1 MSDPQSEIQQTL
13 QQRARESGDPYKNSN
28 YFEQA
33 EKVIDFL
40 WKLYIWESIQDSDF
54 TSTLDFAAGHGR
66 NSKHLLPLAE
76 HLTIVD
82 INPECIAACQQRFGD
97 DSRITYVVNDGV
109 SLAGVPD
116 DSISLLY
123 SFDSMVHFDSDVI
136 RAYLPEFFRVL
147 KPGGRAFIHHSNYT
161 ENPTGDFRDNPH
173 WRNYMSQSLFA
184 HYASRA
190 GFKVVRQRIIDWG
203 LQLDDWWNITEIQY
217 PEMDCFST
225 IEKPLD
231 APKRPRPAAP
241 VIPAAVTPPVRNNIP
256 TPSHPLNEGL
266 YGVLRY
272 GYHVLVPLSLRLKLR
287 DARIKLLSS

>member
-1 MSDPQSEIQQTL
+1 MSESSIEL
-13 QQRARESGDPYKNSN
+13 QQRARESGDPYKNSA

-40 WKLYIWESIQDSDF
+40 WKLYIWDAIQDSDF

-66 NSKHLLPLAE
+66 NSKHLLPLADR
-76 HLTIVD
+76 LTIVD
-82 INPECIAACQQRFGD
+82 INPECIAACQQRFGQD
-97 DSRITYVVNDGV
+97 ARVTYIVNDGV
-109 SLAGVPD
+109 SLNGVED

-161 ENPTGDFRDNPH
+161 ENPTGDFRNNPH
-173 WRNYMSQSLFA
+173 WRNYMSKSLFA

-190 GFKVVRQRIIDWG
+190 GFNVARQQIIDWG

-217 PEMDCFST
+217 PSMDCFSI
-225 IEKPLD
+225 IEKPID
-231 APKRPRPAAP
+231 APRRLRQILIGAP
-241 VIPAAVTPPVRNNIP
+241 VSSAVSSVNAPSAVHAAN
-256 TPSHPLNEGL
+256 PLNEGMIGL
-266 YGVLRY
+266 MRY
-272 GYHVLVPLSLRLKLR
+272 GYHVMVPLSLRLKLR
-287 DARIKLLSS
+287 DARLKLFDS